1 MKKFLILILSLGF
14 LGACASDT
22 PPSPRDMSF
31 ANLPKINLYVSDF
44 QIVEEYKSPMQSPHV
59 DHLFPVPPSRS
70 VGMWAKDR
78 LVAKGGPLLGRI
90 IIRDASVKETE
101 LPIAK
106 GWRGWFKTEESHRYD
121 GTLSVMIEI
130 VRPDGYVEAY
140 VSAKSD
146 RSRTVLEDASATEKD
161 NVWHEL
167 AKDMIMDI
175 NAELEKQ
182 ININFA
188 PILMR

>member
-1 MKKFLILILSLGF
+1 
-14 LGACASDT
+14 
-22 PPSPRDMSF
+22 
-31 ANLPKINLYVSDF
+31 
-44 QIVEEYKSPMQSPHV
+44 
-59 DHLFPVPPSRS
+59 
-70 VGMWAKDR
+70 
-78 LVAKGGPLLGRI
+78 
-90 IIRDASVKETE
+90 
-101 LPIAK
+101 
-106 GWRGWFKTEESHRYD
+106 
-121 GTLSVMIEI
+121 MIEI